1 MNRMLQIGLCVAAIT
16 TPFLVSAAAQAGI
29 VAERSQRQESRI
41 ETGVQQG
48 TLTNREAYRLNSRQE
63 AIERS
68 RQRDIQDGQGL
79 TLQEKRNLTQ
89 RQNAL
94 SQDIYR
100 QKHDAQNRS
109 LY

>member
-1 MNRMLQIGLCVAAIT
+1 MNRMLQIRLCVAAIS
-16 TPFLVSAAAQAGI
+16 TPFLMSAAAQAGTI
-29 VAERSQRQESRI
+29 AERSQRQENRI
-41 ETGVQQG
+41 DSGIQQG
-48 TLTNREAYRLNSRQE
+48 TLTNREAYRLDARQE

-79 TLQEKRNLTQ
+79 TAQEQRNLTQ

-100 QKHDAQNRS
+100 QKHDAQR
-109 LY
+109 Y

>member
-1 MNRMLQIGLCVAAIT
+1 
-16 TPFLVSAAAQAGI
+16 
-29 VAERSQRQESRI
+29 
-41 ETGVQQG
+41 
-48 TLTNREAYRLNSRQE
+48 LNSRQE